1 MNRKLINL
9 VAGRKS
15 LQRLFELLYS
25 ASVYGMNYGNG
36 GNFRSS
42 GELFAAKYI
51 KGKLDRLPEPYI
63 FFDGGANKG
72 QYSMQ
77 LTSIFS
83 DKAFNIH
90 AFEPSRETHEILTAT
105 TREEKRII
113 NNNFG
118 LGEKKE
124 TLILYKRG
132 PLSGLSSVYKRQLD
146 HFGIEMSFTEQIEL
160 DTIDEYCNSHN
171 ISRINFLKLDVEGHE
186 YKCLLGASA
195 LLKNKK
201 IDFIQFEFG
210 GCNIDSRTYF
220 QDFWYLLKDDYH
232 IYRIVRDGLV
242 PITKYN
248 ERLELFKNINFL
260 IELKS
265 LTVS

>member
-9 VAGRKS
+9 IAGRKS
-15 LQRLFELLYS
+15 LQKLFELLYS

-51 KGKLDRLPEPYI
+51 KGKLNRLTEPYT

-72 QYSMQ
+72 QYSME
-77 LTSIFS
+77 LAHIFS
-83 DKAFNIH
+83 DKAFSIH
-90 AFEPSRETHEILTAT
+90 AFEPSRETYEILKAT
-105 TREEKRII
+105 TREENSII
-113 NNNFG
+113 PNNFG

-124 TLILYKRG
+124 MLTLYKRG
-132 PLSGLSSVYKRQLD
+132 PLSGLSSLYKRQLD
-146 HFGIEMSFTEQIEL
+146 HFGIEMSFTEQIQL
-160 DTIDEYCNSHN
+160 DTIDEYCNNHKIN
-171 ISRINFLKLDVEGHE
+171 RINFLKLDIEGHE
-186 YKCLLGASA
+186 YKCLLGAA
-195 LLKNKK
+195 AMLKHKK

-220 QDFWYLLKDDYH
+220 QDFWYLLKDDFH
-232 IYRIVRDGLV
+232 IYRIVRDGLA

-248 ERLELFKNINFL
+248 ERLEIFKNINFL
-260 IELKS
+260 VELKN
-265 LTVS
+265 LTD